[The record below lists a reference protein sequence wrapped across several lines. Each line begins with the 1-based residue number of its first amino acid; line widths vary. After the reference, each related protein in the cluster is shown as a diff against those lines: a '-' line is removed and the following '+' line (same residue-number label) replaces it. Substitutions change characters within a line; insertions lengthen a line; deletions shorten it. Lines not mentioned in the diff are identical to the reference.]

1 MAATSKSHRRW
12 RELSE
17 TSRSPVHQTRRRRP
31 SMPETSA
38 RFTLITAA
46 RLLDGSGAAPVEQV
60 GLLVENGRVAKLGRA
75 ADVQPPEGATV
86 DRRDYGD
93 ATILPGLVDAHTHLV
108 APGDGTLG
116 DDIAKEDDDL
126 LLLQAAKNA
135 RTLLHSGVTTLR
147 ENGAKGK
154 VAFSLR
160 EGVRRQ
166 LAPGP
171 RMVICG
177 RPIAITG
184 GHMGYFGSEAD
195 GEVAVRA
202 EVRKLLREGAD
213 YIKIVASGG
222 STRTSDPNRA
232 SYTVPELAAMTDEA
246 RRHGKLT
253 AAHCTSAQSVQNCLD
268 AGVDMIIHCIFSE
281 PDGTYHFR
289 PDLVERLVAAKAW
302 VNPTLYVMKAGIER
316 QREAR
321 EREGRLTPEL
331 ETQLEAARRALDV
344 RVDAVRQ
351 MSEAGVLMTAGSDSP
366 WGWYAPGEF
375 VHEIHML
382 AQAGLSFS
390 NAIVAGTAGAADSI
404 GVGAVAGR
412 LLPGRQADVL
422 VVRGNPTRD
431 ITDLWK
437 VLDVYQAGRR
447 VERGVA

>member
-1 MAATSKSHRRW
+1 MAPP
-12 RELSE
+12 
-17 TSRSPVHQTRRRRP
+17 SPRY
-31 SMPETSA
+31 
-38 RFTLITAA
+38 TLLTAA
-46 RLLDGSGAAPVEQV
+46 RLLDGSGGAAVDQAA
-60 GLLVENGRVAKLGRA
+60 LLIDGDRVAGLGRA
-75 ADVQPPEGATV
+75 ADVHAPDGATV
-86 DRRDYGD
+86 ERRDYGA

-160 EGVRRQ
+160 EGIRRR

-171 RMVICG
+171 RMVVCG
-177 RPIAITG
+177 RPITITG

-195 GEVAVRA
+195 GEAAVRA
-202 EVRKLLREGAD
+202 EVRTLLKEGAD

-232 SYTVPELAAMTDEA
+232 SYTVAELAAMTDEA
-246 RRHGKLT
+246 HRHGRLT

-268 AGVDMIIHCIFSE
+268 ADVDMIIHCIFAE
-281 PDGTYHFR
+281 PDGTYRFR
-289 PDLVERLVAAKAW
+289 PDLVDRLARAKAW
-302 VNPTLYVMKAGIER
+302 VNPTLYVQKAAIER
-316 QREAR
+316 QRAAR

-331 ETQLEAARRALDV
+331 VAQLDDARRALDV
-344 RVDAVRQ
+344 KVDAVRR
-351 MSEAGVLMTAGSDSP
+351 MSEAGVRMTAGSDSP

-382 AQAGLSFS
+382 AQAGLSYS
-390 NAIVAGTAGAADSI
+390 AAIVAGTAGAAESI
-404 GVGAVAGR
+404 GVGPAAGR
-412 LLPGRQADVL
+412 LAKGRLADAL
-422 VVRGNPTRD
+422 VVRGDPATE
-431 ITDLWK
+431 ITALWD

-447 VERGVA
+447 VERNVA

>member
-1 MAATSKSHRRW
+1 MTD
-12 RELSE
+12 
-17 TSRSPVHQTRRRRP
+17 
-31 SMPETSA
+31 A

-46 RLLDGSGAAPVEQV
+46 RLLDGTGARPIEQAA
-60 GLLVENGRVAKLGRA
+60 LLVEGDRIVSLGRQADVRVA
-75 ADVQPPEGATV
+75 DGASV
-86 DRRDYGD
+86 DRRDYAEG
-93 ATILPGLVDAHTHLV
+93 TILPGLVDAHTHLV

-116 DDIAKEDDDL
+116 DDVAKEDDDI

-147 ENGAKGK
+147 ENGAKGQ

-160 EGVRRQ
+160 EGIRRQ

-195 GEVAVRA
+195 GEAAVRA
-202 EVRKLLREGAD
+202 EVRKLLKEGAD

-232 SYTVPELAAMTDEA
+232 SYTVAELVAMTDEA
-246 RRHGKLT
+246 HRHGKLT
-253 AAHCTSAQSVQNCLD
+253 AAHCTSAQAVQNCLD
-268 AGVDMIIHCIFSE
+268 ADVDMIIHCIFTE
-281 PDGTYHFR
+281 PDGTYRFR
-289 PDLVERLVAAKAW
+289 PDLVERLVAARAW

-316 QREAR
+316 LREAR
-321 EREGRLTPEL
+321 EREGQLTPDLVAKL
-331 ETQLEAARRALDV
+331 EDSRRALDV
-344 RVDAVRQ
+344 RVDAVRR
-351 MSEAGVLMTAGSDSP
+351 MSEAGVRMTAGSDSP

-382 AQAGLSFS
+382 AQAGLSYS
-390 NAIVAGTAGAADSI
+390 DAIVAGTAGAADSI
-404 GVGAVAGR
+404 GVGGLAGR
-412 LLPGRQADVL
+412 LAPGRLADFM
-422 VVRGNPTRD
+422 VVRGDPTRE
-431 ITDLWK
+431 ITALWE

-447 VERGVA
+447 IERGVR

>member
-1 MAATSKSHRRW
+1 MAEPA
-12 RELSE
+12 
-17 TSRSPVHQTRRRRP
+17 
-31 SMPETSA
+31 A
-38 RFTLITAA
+38 RFTLISAA
-46 RLLDGSGAAPVEQV
+46 RLLDGRGGAPIGPAA
-60 GLLVENGRVAKLGRA
+60 LLIEGERVADLGCA
-75 ADVQPPEGATV
+75 ADVQPPAGASV
-86 DRRDYGD
+86 ERRDYGA

-116 DDIAKEDDDL
+116 DDIAKEDDDV

-160 EGVRRQ
+160 EGIRRR

-195 GEVAVRA
+195 GEAAVRA
-202 EVRKLLREGAD
+202 EVRKLLKEGAD

-232 SYTVPELAAMTDEA
+232 SYTVAELAAMTDEA
-246 RRHGKLT
+246 HRHGKLT
-253 AAHCTSAQSVQNCLD
+253 AAHCTSALSVQNCLD
-268 AGVDMIIHCIFSE
+268 ADVDMIIHCIFNE
-281 PDGTYHFR
+281 PDGSYRYR
-289 PDLVERLVAAKAW
+289 PDLVERLAKAGAW
-302 VNPTLYVMKAGIER
+302 VNPTLYVQKAGIER
-316 QREAR
+316 QRETR
-321 EREGRLTPEL
+321 RQEGRLTPEL
-331 ETQLEAARRALDV
+331 NTQLDEASRALDV
-344 RVDAVRQ
+344 KIDAVRR
-351 MSEAGVLMTAGSDSP
+351 MSEAGVRMTAGSDSP

-382 AQAGLSFS
+382 AQAGLSYAD
-390 NAIVAGTAGAADSI
+390 AIVAGTAGAATSI
-404 GVGAVAGR
+404 GVGPMAG
-412 LLPGRQADVL
+412 LLARGRTADAL
-422 VVRGNPTRD
+422 VVRGDPTAE
-431 ITDLWK
+431 ITALWD

-447 VERGVA
+447 VERGVV

>member
-1 MAATSKSHRRW
+1 MAPP
-12 RELSE
+12 
-17 TSRSPVHQTRRRRP
+17 SPRY
-31 SMPETSA
+31 
-38 RFTLITAA
+38 TLLTAA
-46 RLLDGSGAAPVEQV
+46 RLLDGSGGAAVEQAA
-60 GLLVENGRVAKLGRA
+60 LLIDGDRVAGLGRA
-75 ADVQPPEGATV
+75 ADVQPPGGASV
-86 DRRDYGD
+86 ERRDYGA

-116 DDIAKEDDDL
+116 DDIAKEDDDI

-160 EGVRRQ
+160 EGIRRR

-171 RMVICG
+171 RMVVCG
-177 RPIAITG
+177 RPITITG

-195 GEVAVRA
+195 GEAAVRA
-202 EVRKLLREGAD
+202 EVRTLLKEGAD

-232 SYTVPELAAMTDEA
+232 SYTVAELAAMTDEA
-246 RRHGKLT
+246 HRHGRLT

-268 AGVDMIIHCIFSE
+268 ADVDMIIHCIFAE
-281 PDGTYHFR
+281 PDGTYRFR
-289 PDLVERLVAAKAW
+289 PDLVDRLARAKAW
-302 VNPTLYVMKAGIER
+302 VNPTLYVQKAGIER
-316 QREAR
+316 QRAAR

-331 ETQLEAARRALDV
+331 VAQLDDARRALDV
-344 RVDAVRQ
+344 KVDAVRR
-351 MSEAGVLMTAGSDSP
+351 MSEAGVRMTAGSDSP

-382 AQAGLSFS
+382 AQAGLSYS
-390 NAIVAGTAGAADSI
+390 AAIVAGTAGAAESI
-404 GVGAVAGR
+404 GVGPAAGR
-412 LLPGRQADVL
+412 LAKGRLADAL
-422 VVRGNPTRD
+422 VVRGDPATE
-431 ITDLWK
+431 ITALWD

-447 VERGVA
+447 VERSVL

>member
-1 MAATSKSHRRW
+1 MA
-12 RELSE
+12 
-17 TSRSPVHQTRRRRP
+17 SP
-31 SMPETSA
+31 SA
-38 RFTLITAA
+38 RYTLITAA
-46 RLLDGSGAAPVEQV
+46 RLLDGSGAAAVEEAA
-60 GLLVENGRVAKLGRA
+60 LLIDGDRVAALGRA
-75 ADVQPPEGATV
+75 ADVHAPTGAAV
-86 DRRDYGD
+86 DRHDYGA

-116 DDIAKEDDDL
+116 DDVAKEDDDI

-160 EGVRRQ
+160 EGIRRK

-177 RPIAITG
+177 RPITITG

-195 GEVAVRA
+195 GEAAVRA
-202 EVRKLLREGAD
+202 EVRKLLKEGAD

-232 SYTVPELAAMTDEA
+232 SYTVAELAAMTDEA
-246 RRHGKLT
+246 HRHGKLT

-268 AGVDMIIHCIFSE
+268 ADVDMIIHCIFNE
-281 PDGTYHFR
+281 PDGTYRFR
-289 PDLVERLVAAKAW
+289 PDLVERLAKAKAW
-302 VNPTLYVMKAGIER
+302 VNPTLYVQKAGIER

-331 ETQLEAARRALDV
+331 VTQLDAARRALDV
-344 RVDAVRQ
+344 KLDAVRR
-351 MSEAGVLMTAGSDSP
+351 MSEAGVRMTAGSDSP

-382 AQAGLSFS
+382 AQAGLSY
-390 NAIVAGTAGAADSI
+390 ADAVVAGTAGAAESI
-404 GVGAVAGR
+404 GVGTLAGR
-412 LLPGRQADVL
+412 LAPGRLADVL
-422 VVRGNPTRD
+422 VVRGDPVRE
-431 ITDLWK
+431 IADLWN

-447 VERGVA
+447 VERGTA

>member
-1 MAATSKSHRRW
+1 
-12 RELSE
+12 
-17 TSRSPVHQTRRRRP
+17 
-31 SMPETSA
+31 MPDTSA

-46 RLLDGSGAAPVEQV
+46 RLLDGTGAAPVEQAA
-60 GLLVENGRVAKLGRA
+60 LLVENGRVVKLGRA
-75 ADVQPPEGATV
+75 SEVRAPEGASV
-86 DRRDYGD
+86 HRKDYGD
-93 ATILPGLVDAHTHLV
+93 ATLLPGLVDAHTHLV

-116 DDIAKEDDDL
+116 DDIAKEDDDF

-160 EGVRRQ
+160 EGIRRE

-177 RPIAITG
+177 RPIAMTG

-195 GEVAVRA
+195 GEAAVRA
-202 EVRKLLREGAD
+202 EVRKLLKEGAD

-232 SYTVPELAAMTDEA
+232 SYTVAELSAMTDEA

-253 AAHCTSAQSVQNCLD
+253 AAHCTSAQSIQNCLE
-268 AGVDMIIHCIFSE
+268 AGVDMIIHCVFTE
-281 PDGTYHFR
+281 PDGTFR
-289 PDLVERLVAAKAW
+289 FRGDLVERLVAARAW

-321 EREGRLTPEL
+321 AREGRLTSEL
-331 ETQLEAARRALDV
+331 EAQLEASRRALDV

-382 AQAGLSFS
+382 AQAGLSYS
-390 NAIVAGTAGAADSI
+390 DAIVAGTAGAADSI

-412 LLPGRQADVL
+412 LLPGRLADVL
-422 VVRGNPTRD
+422 VVRGDPTRE
-431 ITDLWK
+431 ITDLWN
-437 VLDVYQAGRR
+437 VLDVYQAGSRI
-447 VERGVA
+447 ERGVA

>member
-1 MAATSKSHRRW
+1 
-12 RELSE
+12 
-17 TSRSPVHQTRRRRP
+17 
-31 SMPETSA
+31 MPESTP
-38 RFTLITAA
+38 RFTLLTAA
-46 RLLDGSGAAPVEQV
+46 RLLDGSSSPPVTQAA
-60 GLLVENGRVAKLGRA
+60 LLVENGRVVRMGRA
-75 ADVQPPEGATV
+75 ADVRAPDGAAV
-86 DRRDYGD
+86 DRRDYGE

-116 DDIAKEDDDL
+116 DDVAKEDDDI
-126 LLLQAAKNA
+126 LLLQAAQNA

-160 EGVRRQ
+160 EGIRRR

-177 RPIAITG
+177 RPIAMTG

-195 GEVAVRA
+195 GEAAVRA
-202 EVRKLLREGAD
+202 EVRKLLKEGAD

-268 AGVDMIIHCIFSE
+268 AGVDMIIHCIFTE
-281 PDGTYHFR
+281 PDGTYRFR

-331 ETQLEAARRALDV
+331 EAQFEAGRRALDV

-382 AQAGLSFS
+382 AQAGLSYS
-390 NAIVAGTAGAADSI
+390 EAIVAGTAGAADSI
-404 GVGAVAGR
+404 GAGAVSGR

-422 VVRGNPTRD
+422 VVRGDPTRE
-431 ITDLWK
+431 ITDLWN

-447 VERGVA
+447 IERGIV

>member
-1 MAATSKSHRRW
+1 
-12 RELSE
+12 
-17 TSRSPVHQTRRRRP
+17 
-31 SMPETSA
+31 MPESAA

-46 RLLDGSGAAPVEQV
+46 RLVDGTGSAPAEQAAV
-60 GLLVENGRVAKLGRA
+60 LVENGRVVKQGRA
-75 ADVQPPEGATV
+75 ADVRAPEGASV
-86 DRRDYGD
+86 DRKDYGD

-116 DDIAKEDDDL
+116 DDIAKEDDDF

-184 GHMGYFGSEAD
+184 GHMGYFGSEAN

-202 EVRKLLREGAD
+202 EVRKLLKEGAD

-232 SYTVPELAAMTDEA
+232 SYTVAELAAMTDEA

-253 AAHCTSAQSVQNCLD
+253 AAHCTSAQSIQNCLD
-268 AGVDMIIHCIFSE
+268 AGVDMIIHCIFTE

-331 ETQLEAARRALDV
+331 ETQFETARRALDV

-382 AQAGLSFS
+382 ARAGLSYS
-390 NAIVAGTAGAADSI
+390 EAIVAGTAGAADSI

-412 LLPGRQADVL
+412 LLPGRAADVL
-422 VVRGNPTRD
+422 VVRGDPTRD
-431 ITDLWK
+431 ITALWNI
-437 VLDVYQAGRR
+437 LDVYQSGHR
-447 VERGVA
+447 VARGVE

>member
-1 MAATSKSHRRW
+1 MAPAA
-12 RELSE
+12 
-17 TSRSPVHQTRRRRP
+17 
-31 SMPETSA
+31 A
-38 RFTLITAA
+38 RYTLITASH
-46 RLLDGSGAAPVEQV
+46 LLDGSGAPPAGPAA
-60 GLLVENGRVAKLGRA
+60 LLIDGGRVAALGRA
-75 ADVQPPEGATV
+75 EDVHAPAGASV
-86 DRRDYGD
+86 ERRDYGA

-116 DDIAKEDDDL
+116 DDIAKEDDDI

-160 EGVRRQ
+160 EGIRRR

-171 RMVICG
+171 TMVICG

-195 GEVAVRA
+195 GEVSVRA
-202 EVRKLLREGAD
+202 EVRRLLKEGAD

-232 SYTVPELAAMTDEA
+232 SYTVAELAAMTDEA

-253 AAHCTSAQSVQNCLD
+253 AAHCTSAESIQNCLD
-268 AGVDMIIHCIFSE
+268 AGVDMIIHCIFNE
-281 PDGTYHFR
+281 PDGTYRYR
-289 PDLVERLVAAKAW
+289 PDLVERLARAHAW
-302 VNPTLYVMKAGIER
+302 VNPTLYVQKAGIER
-316 QREAR
+316 MREAR

-331 ETQLEAARRALDV
+331 VTSIDVARRALDV
-344 RVDAVRQ
+344 KVDAVRR
-351 MSEAGVLMTAGSDSP
+351 MSEAGVRMTAGSDSP

-382 AQAGLSFS
+382 AQAGLSYAD
-390 NAIVAGTAGAADSI
+390 AIVSGTAGAADSI
-404 GVGAVAGR
+404 GVGATSGR
-412 LLPGRQADVL
+412 LAPGRAADVL
-422 VVRGNPTRD
+422 VVRGDPTRE
-431 ITDLWK
+431 ITALWD

-447 VERGVA
+447 IERWVA

>member
-1 MAATSKSHRRW
+1 
-12 RELSE
+12 
-17 TSRSPVHQTRRRRP
+17 
-31 SMPETSA
+31 MPTTPP

-46 RLLDGSGAAPVEQV
+46 RLLDGSGAAPIEQAAP
-60 GLLVENGRVAKLGRA
+60 LMEHGRVLKLGRA
-75 ADVQPPEGATV
+75 ADVRVPDGASV
-86 DRRDYGD
+86 DRKDYGV

-116 DDIAKEDDDL
+116 DDVAKEDDDI

-160 EGVRRQ
+160 EGIRRK

-202 EVRKLLREGAD
+202 EVRKLLKEGAD

-232 SYTVPELAAMTDEA
+232 SYTVAELAAMTDEA
-246 RRHGKLT
+246 HRHGKLT

-268 AGVDMIIHCIFSE
+268 ADVDMIIHCIFTE
-281 PDGTYHFR
+281 PDGTYRFR
-289 PDLVERLVAAKAW
+289 PDLVERLAAAKAW

-321 EREGRLTPEL
+321 EREGRLTAEL
-331 ETQLEAARRALDV
+331 MAQVEEARRALDV
-344 RVDAVRQ
+344 RVDAVRR
-351 MSEAGVLMTAGSDSP
+351 MSEAGVRMTAGSDSP

-382 AQAGLSFS
+382 AQAGLSYS
-390 NAIVAGTAGAADSI
+390 DAILAGTAGAADSI

-412 LLPGRQADVL
+412 LLPGRLADAL
-422 VVRGNPTRD
+422 VVRGDPVRE
-431 ITDLWK
+431 IADLWN

-447 VERGVA
+447 IDRAVE

>member
-1 MAATSKSHRRW
+1 MPEATS
-12 RELSE
+12 
-17 TSRSPVHQTRRRRP
+17 P
-31 SMPETSA
+31 
-38 RFTLITAA
+38 FTLITAD
-46 RLLDGSGAAPVEQV
+46 RLLDGSAAPPIARAAVLIQGGRVVALGPEAAVRTPDGAA
-60 GLLVENGRVAKLGRA
+60 
-75 ADVQPPEGATV
+75 V
-86 DRRDYGD
+86 DRKAYGD

-116 DDIAKEDDDL
+116 DDIAKEDDDI

-160 EGVRRQ
+160 EGIRRR

-202 EVRKLLREGAD
+202 EVRKLLKEGAD

-232 SYTVPELAAMTDEA
+232 SYSVAELAVMTDEA

-253 AAHCTSAQSVQNCLD
+253 AAHCTSAESIQNCLE
-268 AGVDMIIHCIFSE
+268 AGVDMIIHCIFTE
-281 PDGTYHFR
+281 PDGTYRFR
-289 PDLVERLVAAKAW
+289 PDLVERLAAANAW

-316 QREAR
+316 MREAR

-331 ETQLEAARRALDV
+331 MAQIEQSRRALDV
-344 RVDAVRQ
+344 RVDAVRR
-351 MSEAGVLMTAGSDSP
+351 MSEAGVRMTAGSDSP

-375 VHEIHML
+375 VHEIHMM
-382 AQAGLSFS
+382 AQAGLSYTD
-390 NAIVAGTAGAADSI
+390 AIVTGTAGAAESI
-404 GVGAVAGR
+404 GMGGVSGR

-422 VVRGNPTRD
+422 VVRGDPTRE
-431 ITDLWK
+431 ITALWN
-437 VLDVYQAGRR
+437 VLDVYQAGRPIAR
-447 VERGVA
+447 DVI

>member
-1 MAATSKSHRRW
+1 MAPP
-12 RELSE
+12 
-17 TSRSPVHQTRRRRP
+17 SPRY
-31 SMPETSA
+31 
-38 RFTLITAA
+38 TLLTAA
-46 RLLDGSGAAPVEQV
+46 RLLDGSGGAAVEQAA
-60 GLLVENGRVAKLGRA
+60 LLIDGDRVAGLGRA
-75 ADVQPPEGATV
+75 ADVHAPGGATV
-86 DRRDYGD
+86 ARRDYGA

-116 DDIAKEDDDL
+116 DDIAKEDDDI

-160 EGVRRQ
+160 EGIRRR

-171 RMVICG
+171 RMVVCG
-177 RPIAITG
+177 RPITITG

-195 GEVAVRA
+195 GEAAVRA
-202 EVRKLLREGAD
+202 EVRTLLKEGAD

-232 SYTVPELAAMTDEA
+232 SYTVAELAAMTDETH
-246 RRHGKLT
+246 RHGKLT

-268 AGVDMIIHCIFSE
+268 ADVDMIIHCIFAE
-281 PDGTYHFR
+281 PDGTYRFR
-289 PDLVERLVAAKAW
+289 PDLVDRLARAKAW
-302 VNPTLYVMKAGIER
+302 VNPTLYVQKAGIER
-316 QREAR
+316 QRAAR

-331 ETQLEAARRALDV
+331 VAQLDDARRALDLK
-344 RVDAVRQ
+344 VDAVRR
-351 MSEAGVLMTAGSDSP
+351 MSEAGVRMTAGSDSP

-382 AQAGLSFS
+382 AQAGLSYS
-390 NAIVAGTAGAADSI
+390 DAIVAGTADAAESI
-404 GVGAVAGR
+404 GVGPAAGR
-412 LLPGRQADVL
+412 LAKGRLADAL
-422 VVRGNPTRD
+422 VVRGDPTKE
-431 ITDLWK
+431 ITALWN

-447 VERGVA
+447 VERGVL

>member
-1 MAATSKSHRRW
+1 M
-12 RELSE
+12 
-17 TSRSPVHQTRRRRP
+17 PVP
-31 SMPETSA
+31 AIP
-38 RFTLITAA
+38 FTLITGA
-46 RLLDGSGAAPVEQV
+46 RLLDGSGASPIGHAAVLIEGDRIV
-60 GLLVENGRVAKLGRA
+60 ALGRVA
-75 ADVQPPEGATV
+75 DVHVPDGASV
-86 DRRDYGD
+86 DRRDYGE

-160 EGVRRQ
+160 EGVRRK

-195 GEVAVRA
+195 GEIAVRA
-202 EVRKLLREGAD
+202 EVRKLLKEGAD

-222 STRTSDPNRA
+222 TTRTSDPNRA
-232 SYTVPELAAMTDEA
+232 SYTVSELAAMTEEA
-246 RRHGKLT
+246 HRHGKLT

-268 AGVDMIIHCIFSE
+268 ADVDMIIHCIFTE
-281 PDGTYHFR
+281 PDGTYRFR
-289 PDLVERLVAAKAW
+289 QDLVERLAAAKAW

-321 EREGRLTPEL
+321 AREGRLTPEL
-331 ETQLEAARRALDV
+331 AAYLDRQRRALDV
-344 RVDAVRQ
+344 RVDAVRK
-351 MSEAGVLMTAGSDSP
+351 MTAAGVRMTAGSDSP

-382 AQAGLSFS
+382 AQAGLSY
-390 NAIVAGTAGAADSI
+390 ADAVVAGTAGAADSI
-404 GVGAVAGR
+404 GMGGVAGR
-412 LLPGRQADVL
+412 LAVGRAADVL
-422 VVRGNPTRD
+422 IVRGDPTRE
-431 ITDLWK
+431 ITALWD

-447 VERGVA
+447 IER

>member
-1 MAATSKSHRRW
+1 MAEIA
-12 RELSE
+12 
-17 TSRSPVHQTRRRRP
+17 
-31 SMPETSA
+31 A

-46 RLLDGSGAAPVEQV
+46 RLLDGSGSAPAEQAA
-60 GLLVENGRVAKLGRA
+60 LLVENGRVVKLGRA
-75 ADVQPPEGATV
+75 ADVRAPEGASV

-116 DDIAKEDDDL
+116 DDIAKEDDDF

-160 EGVRRQ
+160 EGVRRR

-171 RMVICG
+171 RMIICG

-184 GHMGYFGSEAD
+184 GHMGYFGSEAN

-202 EVRKLLREGAD
+202 EVRKLLKEGAD

-232 SYTVPELAAMTDEA
+232 SYTVAELAAMTDEA

-253 AAHCTSAQSVQNCLD
+253 AAHCTSAQSIQNCLD
-268 AGVDMIIHCIFSE
+268 AGVDMIIHCIFTE

-331 ETQLEAARRALDV
+331 ETQFEAARRALDV

-382 AQAGLSFS
+382 AQAGLSYS
-390 NAIVAGTAGAADSI
+390 EAIVAGTAGAADSI

-412 LLPGRQADVL
+412 LLAGRPADVL
-422 VVRGNPTRD
+422 VVRGDPTRD
-431 ITDLWK
+431 ITALWNT
-437 VLDVYQAGRR
+437 LDVYQSGHR
-447 VERGVA
+447 VARE

>member
-1 MAATSKSHRRW
+1 MAEPT
-12 RELSE
+12 
-17 TSRSPVHQTRRRRP
+17 
-31 SMPETSA
+31 A
-38 RFTLITAA
+38 RFILLTAA
-46 RLLDGSGAAPVEQV
+46 RLLDGSGAAPVDGAALLIEGDRIV
-60 GLLVENGRVAKLGRA
+60 GLGRA
-75 ADVQPPEGATV
+75 ADVRAPEAGV
-86 DRRDYGD
+86 ERRDYGA

-116 DDIAKEDDDL
+116 DDIAKEDDDIL
-126 LLLQAAKNA
+126 LLRAAQNA

-160 EGVRRQ
+160 EGIRRR

-195 GEVAVRA
+195 GEAAVRA
-202 EVRKLLREGAD
+202 EVRKLLKEGAD

-232 SYTVPELAAMTDEA
+232 SYTVAELAAMTDEA
-246 RRHGKLT
+246 QRHGKLT
-253 AAHCTSAQSVQNCLD
+253 AAHCTSADSIQNCLD

-281 PDGTYHFR
+281 PDGTYRFR
-289 PDLVERLVAAKAW
+289 PDLVERLAKAKAW
-302 VNPTLYVMKAGIER
+302 VNPTLYVQKAGIER

-321 EREGRLTPEL
+321 ERDGTLTPEL
-331 ETQLEAARRALDV
+331 VTQLDAARRALDV
-344 RVDAVRQ
+344 KVDAVRR
-351 MSEAGVLMTAGSDSP
+351 MSEAGVRMTAGSDSP

-382 AQAGLSFS
+382 AQAGLSCS
-390 NAIVAGTAGAADSI
+390 DAIVAGTAGAAKSI
-404 GVGAVAGR
+404 GVGAAAGHLAAGR
-412 LLPGRQADVL
+412 LADVL
-422 VVRGNPTRD
+422 VVRGDPTRE
-431 ITDLWK
+431 ITALWD

-447 VERGVA
+447 IARDIL

>member
-1 MAATSKSHRRW
+1 MTD
-12 RELSE
+12 
-17 TSRSPVHQTRRRRP
+17 
-31 SMPETSA
+31 A

-46 RLLDGSGAAPVEQV
+46 RLLDGTGARPIEPAA
-60 GLLVENGRVAKLGRA
+60 LLVEGDRIVSLGRQ
-75 ADVQPPEGATV
+75 ADVRVTDGASV
-86 DRRDYGD
+86 DRRDYAEG
-93 ATILPGLVDAHTHLV
+93 TILPGLVDAHTHLV

-116 DDIAKEDDDL
+116 DDIAKEDDDI

-147 ENGAKGK
+147 ENGAKGQ

-160 EGVRRQ
+160 EGIRRQ

-195 GEVAVRA
+195 GEAAVRA
-202 EVRKLLREGAD
+202 EVRKLLKEGAD

-232 SYTVPELAAMTDEA
+232 SYTVAELVAMTDEA
-246 RRHGKLT
+246 HRHGKLT
-253 AAHCTSAQSVQNCLD
+253 AAHCTSAQAVQNCLD
-268 AGVDMIIHCIFSE
+268 ADVDMIIHCIFTE
-281 PDGTYHFR
+281 PDGTYRFR
-289 PDLVERLVAAKAW
+289 PDLVERLVTAKAW

-316 QREAR
+316 LREAR
-321 EREGRLTPEL
+321 EREGQLTPDLVAKL
-331 ETQLEAARRALDV
+331 EDSRRALDV
-344 RVDAVRQ
+344 RVDAVRR
-351 MSEAGVLMTAGSDSP
+351 MSEAGVRMTAGSDSP

-382 AQAGLSFS
+382 AQAGLSYS
-390 NAIVAGTAGAADSI
+390 DAIVAGTAGAADSI
-404 GVGAVAGR
+404 GVGGLAGR
-412 LLPGRQADVL
+412 LAPGRLADL
-422 VVRGNPTRD
+422 MVVRGDPTRE
-431 ITDLWK
+431 ITALWD

-447 VERGVA
+447 IERGVR

>member
-1 MAATSKSHRRW
+1 MPTAAT
-12 RELSE
+12 
-17 TSRSPVHQTRRRRP
+17 
-31 SMPETSA
+31 
-38 RFTLITAA
+38 RFTLLTAGQ
-46 RLLDGSGAAPVEQV
+46 LLDGGGGAAIEPGALLIENDRIAAV
-60 GLLVENGRVAKLGRA
+60 GRPGEVRLP
-75 ADVQPPEGATV
+75 DGAV
-86 DRRDYGD
+86 GDRRDYGD
-93 ATILPGLVDAHTHLV
+93 GTILPGLVDAHTHLV

-116 DDIAKEDDDL
+116 DDVAKEDDDI

-160 EGVRRQ
+160 EGIRRK

-177 RPIAITG
+177 RPITMTG
-184 GHMGYFGSEAD
+184 GHMGYFGAEAD
-195 GEVAVRA
+195 GEQAVRA
-202 EVRKLLREGAD
+202 AVRTLLKDGAD

-246 RRHGKLT
+246 HRHGKLT
-253 AAHCTSAQSVQNCLD
+253 AAHCTSAAAVQNCLD
-268 AGVDMIIHCIFSE
+268 AHVDMIIHCIFAE
-281 PDGTYHFR
+281 PDGAYRFR

-316 QREAR
+316 LREAR
-321 EREGRLTPEL
+321 ERDGRLTPEL
-331 ETQLEAARRALDV
+331 IAQLERQQQALEV
-344 RVDAVRQ
+344 RVDAVRR
-351 MSEAGVLMTAGSDSP
+351 MIEAGVRMTAGSDSP

-382 AQAGLSFS
+382 ARAGLSYPD
-390 NAIVAGTAGAADSI
+390 AIVAGTAGAADSI

-412 LLPGRQADVL
+412 LAPGRPADIL
-422 VVRGNPTRD
+422 VVRGDPARE
-431 ITDLWK
+431 ITALWD

-447 VERGVA
+447 VDRGVPSP

>member
-1 MAATSKSHRRW
+1 
-12 RELSE
+12 
-17 TSRSPVHQTRRRRP
+17 
-31 SMPETSA
+31 MPAPAA
-38 RFTLITAA
+38 RFTLITGAH
-46 RLLDGSGAAPVEQV
+46 LLDGSGAPPVDRAAVLIEDDRIV
-60 GLLVENGRVAKLGRA
+60 ALGRVA
-75 ADVQPPEGATV
+75 DVHVPDGASV
-86 DRRDYGD
+86 DRRDYAE

-160 EGVRRQ
+160 EGIRRR

-195 GEVAVRA
+195 GEAAVRA
-202 EVRKLLREGAD
+202 EVRKLLKEGAD

-232 SYTVPELAAMTDEA
+232 SYTVTELAAMTDEA
-246 RRHGKLT
+246 HRHGKLT

-268 AGVDMIIHCIFSE
+268 ADVDMIIHCIFAE
-281 PDGTYHFR
+281 PDGTYRFR
-289 PDLVERLVAAKAW
+289 PDLVERLAAAKAW
-302 VNPTLYVMKAGIER
+302 VNPTLYVMRAGIER

-331 ETQLEAARRALDV
+331 DAHFEQQRRALDV
-344 RVDAVRQ
+344 RVDAVRK
-351 MSEAGVLMTAGSDSP
+351 MSAAGVRMTAGSDSP

-382 AQAGLSFS
+382 AQAGLSY
-390 NAIVAGTAGAADSI
+390 ADAVVAGTAGAADSI
-404 GVGAVAGR
+404 GAGGVAGR
-412 LLPGRQADVL
+412 LAVGRTADVL
-422 VVRGNPTRD
+422 VVRGDPTRE
-431 ITDLWK
+431 ITALWD

-447 VERGVA
+447 IDRGLAGLPLAG